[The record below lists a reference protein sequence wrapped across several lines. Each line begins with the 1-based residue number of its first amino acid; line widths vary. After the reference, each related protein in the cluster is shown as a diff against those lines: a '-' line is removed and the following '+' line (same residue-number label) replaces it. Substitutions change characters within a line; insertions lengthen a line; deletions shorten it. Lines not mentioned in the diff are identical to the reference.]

1 MTNSESVTSSII
13 GLVTTLIL
21 RWIWILIKLFVAVC
35 ILVGAFK
42 AINNGLPTF
51 EILFDRGVFGAI
63 DQIASFLIDKWI
75 PLSVLIILIIVVRN
89 AKVVS
94 SVKSNTTVTK
104 IGVIAIMDYLNIAVQ
119 TEGMTHLAKKGVM
132 SYVKESIQLSILDTI
147 FGTKTTD
154 DAITAKAVRGG
165 KPVKFENDLQMRRT
179 NPDSET

>member
-1 MTNSESVTSSII
+1 MTSTESVTSSII
-13 GLVTTLIL
+13 GLVATVIL
-21 RWIWILIKLFVAVC
+21 TWVWILIKLFIAIC
-35 ILVGAFK
+35 ILVGVFK

-63 DQIASFLIDKWI
+63 DQIASLLIDKWV

-89 AKVVS
+89 GKVVS
-94 SVKSNTTVTK
+94 SAESNTRATK

-154 DAITAKAVRGG
+154 DAITAKAVRKG
-165 KPVKFENDLQMRRT
+165 KPVKFETDYK
-179 NPDSET
+179 

>member
-1 MTNSESVTSSII
+1 MTTPESSASSII
-13 GLVTTLIL
+13 VWVCALIL
-21 RWIWILIKLFVAVC
+21 RWIWIPIKLFIAIC

-51 EILFDRGVFGAI
+51 EILFDRGPFGAI
-63 DQIASFLIDKWI
+63 DQIASLLIDKWV

-104 IGVIAIMDYLNIAVQ
+104 IGVIAIMDYLNIEVQ
-119 TEGMTHLAKKGVM
+119 TEGMVHVAKKGVM
-132 SYVKESIQLSILDTI
+132 SYLKESIQLNILDTI

-165 KPVKFENDLQMRRT
+165 KPVKFENDYK
-179 NPDSET
+179 